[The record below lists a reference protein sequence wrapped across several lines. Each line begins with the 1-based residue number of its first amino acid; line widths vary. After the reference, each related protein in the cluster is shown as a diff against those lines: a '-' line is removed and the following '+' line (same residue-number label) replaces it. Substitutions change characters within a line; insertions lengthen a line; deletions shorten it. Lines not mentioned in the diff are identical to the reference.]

1 MHPAAMLRER
11 LYAASRLA
19 RLPLPE
25 PNRPSEVATGEQVPI
40 GAPGQRDDRVGMR
53 HLLEEGAQL
62 RVPEPDGAIKSP
74 TGEQAAIGGESQTGD
89 PLRLPTRPE
98 QGPTGHVP
106 QLDAAI
112 RAPARE
118 HAFVRAEGEAPDT
131 VRVGPPDQVQA
142 LACLLLHPPYPHFP
156 PLAPGGPILPA
167 GADSDRP
174 DGIEGLRKDTLT
186 HHGSGQIRILH
197 LDPLQVRPTN
207 GEP

>member
-11 LYAASRLA
+11 LHTASRPA
-19 RLPLPE
+19 RLPLPD
-25 PNRPSEVATGEQVPI
+25 PYRAREVATGEQTSI
-40 GAPGQRDDRVGMR
+40 AAPGQPEDRTGMR
-53 HLLEEGAQL
+53 QLLQGGTQL
-62 RVPEPDGAIKSP
+62 RIPEPDGGIVSP
-74 TGEQAAIGGESQTGD
+74 TGEQAAIGGESQASD

-118 HAFVRAEGEAPDT
+118 RAFVRAEGEAPDS
-131 VRVGPPDQVQA
+131 VRVGPPDQMQA
-142 LACLLLHPPYPHFP
+142 LACLTPYPHFP
-156 PLAPGGPILPA
+156 PLAPGGPIVPA

-186 HHGSGQIRILH
+186 HHGPGQSRILH

-207 GEP
+207 GEPGEV